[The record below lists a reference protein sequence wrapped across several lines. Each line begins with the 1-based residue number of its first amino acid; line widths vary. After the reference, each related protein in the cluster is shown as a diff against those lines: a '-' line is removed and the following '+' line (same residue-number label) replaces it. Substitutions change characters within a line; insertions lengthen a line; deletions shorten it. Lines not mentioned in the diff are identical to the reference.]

1 MIIDN
6 VKIFQNED
14 KYIVV
19 LEGEESLNTFMRM
32 YNEERFG
39 KIKKIDSV
47 IEPNEEITEP
57 IIQNDISEIL
67 SNINSSV
74 IDPEKIS
81 SKEKEELRRKIKNKF
96 FLNDK
101 NREKLIN
108 ISEEKLQIFKQNISI
123 IFDIENK
130 SIKEMIENLL
140 WTTTHLKVRG
150 FC

>member
-6 VKIFQNED
+6 VKIFQNEN

-57 IIQNDISEIL
+57 IIQNDLSEIL

-74 IDPEKIS
+74 VDIEKIS

-108 ISEEKLQIFKQNISI
+108 INEEKLKIFKKNVSI

-130 SIKEMIENLL
+130 SIKEMVENLL
-140 WTTTHLKVRG
+140 
-150 FC
+150 

>member
-1 MIIDN
+1 
-6 VKIFQNED
+6 
-14 KYIVV
+14 
-19 LEGEESLNTFMRM
+19 M

-57 IIQNDISEIL
+57 IIQNDLSEIL

-74 IDPEKIS
+74 VDIEKFS
-81 SKEKEELRRKIKNKF
+81 SKEKEELGRRIKNKF
-96 FLNDK
+96 FLNEK

-108 ISEEKLQIFKQNISI
+108 INEEKLKIFKKNVSI

-140 WTTTHLKVRG
+140 
-150 FC
+150 

>member
-6 VKIFQNED
+6 IKIFQNEN
-14 KYIVV
+14 KYILV
-19 LEGEESLNTFMRM
+19 LEGEESLNAFMRM

-57 IIQNDISEIL
+57 IIQNDLSEIL

-74 IDPEKIS
+74 VDIEKIS

-108 ISEEKLQIFKQNISI
+108 INEEKLKIFKKNVSI

-130 SIKEMIENLL
+130 SIKEMIEVLI
-140 WTTTHLKVRG
+140 
-150 FC
+150 

>member
-6 VKIFQNED
+6 IKIFQNEN

-19 LEGEESLNTFMRM
+19 LEGEKSLNAFMRM

-39 KIKKIDSV
+39 KIKEINSV

-57 IIQNDISEIL
+57 IIQNDLSKII

-74 IDPEKIS
+74 VDIEKIS
-81 SKEKEELRRKIKNKF
+81 SKEKEELGKKKKNKF
-96 FLNDK
+96 FLNEK

-108 ISEEKLQIFKQNISI
+108 INEEKLKIFKKNVSI

-140 WTTTHLKVRG
+140 
-150 FC
+150 

>member
-6 VKIFQNED
+6 VKIFQNEN

-57 IIQNDISEIL
+57 IIQNDLSEIL

-74 IDPEKIS
+74 VDIEKIS

-108 ISEEKLQIFKQNISI
+108 INEEKLKIFKKNVSI

-130 SIKEMIENLL
+130 SIKEMVENLI
-140 WTTTHLKVRG
+140 
-150 FC
+150 

>member
-140 WTTTHLKVRG
+140 
-150 FC
+150 

>member
-6 VKIFQNED
+6 IKIFQNEN
-14 KYIVV
+14 KYILV
-19 LEGEESLNTFMRM
+19 LEGEESLNAFMRM

-57 IIQNDISEIL
+57 IIQNDLSEIL

-74 IDPEKIS
+74 VDIEKIS

-108 ISEEKLQIFKQNISI
+108 INEEKLKIFKKNVSI

-130 SIKEMIENLL
+130 SIKEMVENL
-140 WTTTHLKVRG
+140 T
-150 FC
+150 

>member
-6 VKIFQNED
+6 VKIFQNEN

-19 LEGEESLNTFMRM
+19 LEGEESLNAFMRM

-57 IIQNDISEIL
+57 IIQNDLSEIL

-74 IDPEKIS
+74 VDIEKIS

-108 ISEEKLQIFKQNISI
+108 INEEKLKIFKKNVSI

-140 WTTTHLKVRG
+140 
-150 FC
+150 

>member
-6 VKIFQNED
+6 IKIFQNEN
-14 KYIVV
+14 KYILV
-19 LEGEESLNTFMRM
+19 LEGEESLNAFMRM

-39 KIKKIDSV
+39 KIKEINSV

-57 IIQNDISEIL
+57 IIQNDLSEIL

-74 IDPEKIS
+74 VDIEKIS
-81 SKEKEELRRKIKNKF
+81 SKEKEELGRRIKNKF
-96 FLNDK
+96 FLNEK

-108 ISEEKLQIFKQNISI
+108 INEEKLKIFKKNVSI

-140 WTTTHLKVRG
+140 
-150 FC
+150 

>member
-6 VKIFQNED
+6 IKIFQNEN
-14 KYIVV
+14 KYILV
-19 LEGEESLNTFMRM
+19 LEGEESLNAFMRM

-39 KIKKIDSV
+39 KIKEINSV

-57 IIQNDISEIL
+57 IIQNDLSEIL

-74 IDPEKIS
+74 VDIEKIS

-108 ISEEKLQIFKQNISI
+108 INEEKLKIFKKNVSI

-130 SIKEMIENLL
+130 SIKEMVENL
-140 WTTTHLKVRG
+140 T
-150 FC
+150 

>member
-1 MIIDN
+1 MMIDN
-6 VKIFQNED
+6 VKIFQNEN

-57 IIQNDISEIL
+57 IIQNDLSEIL

-74 IDPEKIS
+74 VDIEKIS

-108 ISEEKLQIFKQNISI
+108 INEEKLKIFKKNVSI

-130 SIKEMIENLL
+130 SIKEMVENL
-140 WTTTHLKVRG
+140 T
-150 FC
+150 

>member
-6 VKIFQNED
+6 IKIFQNEN
-14 KYIVV
+14 KYILV
-19 LEGEESLNTFMRM
+19 LEGEESLNAFMRM

-57 IIQNDISEIL
+57 IIQNDLSEIL

-74 IDPEKIS
+74 VDIEKIS

-108 ISEEKLQIFKQNISI
+108 INEEKIKFFKKNISI

-130 SIKEMIENLL
+130 SIKEMVENL
-140 WTTTHLKVRG
+140 T
-150 FC
+150 

>member
-6 VKIFQNED
+6 IKIFQNEN

-19 LEGEESLNTFMRM
+19 LEGEKSLNAFMRM

-39 KIKKIDSV
+39 KIKEINSV

-57 IIQNDISEIL
+57 IIQNDLSEIL

-74 IDPEKIS
+74 VDIEKIS
-81 SKEKEELRRKIKNKF
+81 SKEKEELGRRIKNKF
-96 FLNDK
+96 FLNEK

-108 ISEEKLQIFKQNISI
+108 INEEKLKIFKKNVSI

-140 WTTTHLKVRG
+140 
-150 FC
+150 

>member
-6 VKIFQNED
+6 IKIFQNEN
-14 KYIVV
+14 KYILV
-19 LEGEESLNTFMRM
+19 LEGEESLNAFMRM

-57 IIQNDISEIL
+57 IIQNDVSEIL

-74 IDPEKIS
+74 VDIEKIS

-108 ISEEKLQIFKQNISI
+108 INEEKIKFFKKNISI

-130 SIKEMIENLL
+130 SIKEMVENL
-140 WTTTHLKVRG
+140 T
-150 FC
+150 